1 MIIFLCQDAEHGA
14 RVRWPACVSRERG
27 LRGRSGEETPSAE
40 KTLLRR
46 FQGSRR
52 ANLINEGATAILL
65 NRVFISSLFPKPSV
79 GADVKVLFVFPL
91 KYLKNHGTKILMFVV
106 VMMMWRSPD
115 ASSSRSTDD
124 RLERVLLIP
133 QEVFFF
139 KSVTCFPLAVSQ
151 RRSGERKTRLM
162 SHRVCFFLSTRR
174 LKDKWHL
181 TRPPPL
187 LPRAGQSS
195 RCVRAAVH
203 SARRET

>member
-1 MIIFLCQDAEHGA
+1 MLNMVLESVDL
-14 RVRWPACVSRERG
+14 PACPENEGSEVVVGKKHRV
-27 LRGRSGEETPSAE
+27 P